1 MDEHSLHRMFDFLKA
16 IKEEMLVGT
25 HIWVSMQTN
34 MIKDFA
40 SGYPDNWEQLI
51 GEFKSK
57 LKQDNWHLPV
67 LTKNLRNSA
76 QVFDMV
82 ETIKREDNKTT
93 SVKDSLGFKIMGM
106 TLNATLPKYIPIDHK
121 DRDKYLVDAI
131 LLAIQQTKEE
141 LKTESASFV
150 ILHDNFFKTEEIYN
164 DLKKRLGPNEIV
176 LQYPKN
182 KQEEKNPTIDY
193 IETFMKSGQHG
204 CLVIRDRAYT
214 GAEAENII
222 LTFYSS
228 GGSLGGLRCNLMR
241 CIANLSVIELISES
255 VTFSFEN
262 VKQFN
267 NFLKC
272 KKQCERLIH
281 QCITCQPNTKPQQG
295 EQSNLGLLCRCC
307 RLKCHQG
314 HSFKQVDVKE
324 DLKSQDLM
332 HCGCEC
338 NK

>member
-1 MDEHSLHRMFDFLKA
+1 MFDFLKA

-34 MIKDFA
+34 VIKDFA
-40 SGYPDNWEQLI
+40 SGYSDNWEQLV
-51 GEFKSK
+51 GEFKSN

-76 QVFDMV
+76 QVFDLV
-82 ETIKREDNKTT
+82 ENIKTDDYGDT
-93 SVKDSLGFKIMGM
+93 SLKDTLGFKIMGM
-106 TLNATLPKYIPIDHK
+106 TLNATLPKHIPINSDEQ
-121 DRDKYLVDAI
+121 DKYLVDAI

-141 LKTESASFV
+141 LKMERASFV
-150 ILHDNFFKTEEIYN
+150 ILHDDLFKTKEIYN

-204 CLVIRDRAYT
+204 CLVIRDRAYS
-214 GAEAENII
+214 GAEAENVV
-222 LTFYSS
+222 LTFSS
-228 GGSLGGLRCNLMR
+228 DGGSLAGLRGNLMR
-241 CIANLSVIELISES
+241 CIANLSVIELIGEG
-255 VTFSFEN
+255 VQFNFEN
-262 VKQFN
+262 VRQFN

-272 KKQCERLIH
+272 KKQCETFIH
-281 QCITCQPNTKPQQG
+281 QCITCQPNTKPRQG
-295 EQSNLGLLCRCC
+295 EQSNLGLLCVCC
-307 RLKCHQG
+307 RLICHQG
-314 HSFKQVDVKE
+314 HSFKQVYVKG
-324 DLKSQDLM
+324 DLKSQDLV